1 MRLFGVMG
9 IIFLIIVNVFFAPI
23 LVFAV
28 HSGNL
33 LISSVAFASYI
44 IAITSTV
51 VFTIYFGNKSI
62 REVSIM
68 ELIKSK
74 SEGSKA
80 SNPPNLPNGVAKK
93 ESKE

>member
-23 LVFAV
+23 LMFALR
-28 HSGNL
+28 SGNL
-33 LISSVAFASYI
+33 LISSVAFVSYVV
-44 IAITSTV
+44 AIVSTV

-62 REVSIM
+62 REVSVM
-68 ELIKSK
+68 ELIKAK
-74 SEGSKA
+74 SE
-80 SNPPNLPNGVAKK
+80 SNKTSNLPNGATKK